1 MLSLGITG
9 AAITGIK
16 YGARRLVN
24 GLARDLFRED
34 SAIYYQDLLKYE
46 VSELQ
51 TLDSEFVWLSRLGY
65 DAISPDKLVDELDSD
80 LLNCL
85 RDLLQTTSSKHQSAE
100 TISAKPA
107 REKRAVTRT
116 GLRKKKIRVK
126 RSRRAK

>member
-1 MLSLGITG
+1 MNS
-9 AAITGIK
+9 
-16 YGARRLVN
+16 
-24 GLARDLFRED
+24 LARDLFRED

-46 VSELQ
+46 VPELQ
-51 TLDSEFVWLSRLGY
+51 TLDSEFDWLSRLGY

-85 RDLLQTTSSKHQSAE
+85 RDLLQSTRSKHQSAA

-107 REKRAVTRT
+107 RKKRAVTRT
-116 GLRKKKIRVK
+116 RLKKQKVRVK